1 MTIDSRKVLRL
12 YKSLDKDQLQFVLDK
27 KVEDTLTIDDWLKK
41 LHRIAEMDTIGDE
54 SRKKSGNL
62 SIVFGIL
69 TIATFILT
77 LYKPILFFFP
87 IGFAILF
94 IYFVVT
100 FFLLSKIDIGNNMRL
115 FIVPMLEHFQHQGS
129 VKEAFSLRMDF
140 SHPINKERL
149 SETEEEDSSKP
160 GNIYRHHWMDGKMV
174 FNDGVKITWEIED
187 VVSKRDGNI
196 RKDSEKK
203 DSAGK
208 YQVQH
213 ILNMHFSAPK
223 EHFLAINKD
232 LMETDDG
239 LFYIVSIHKKDTSE
253 SLDEGMSPEI
263 FISSLDEGYH
273 FVKQK

>member
-27 KVEDTLTIDDWLKK
+27 KIEDPLTIEDWLKK
-41 LHRIAEMDTIGDE
+41 LHGIAEMDTIGDE
-54 SRKKSGNL
+54 SRKQSGNL

-87 IGFAILF
+87 IGFVILF

-115 FIVPMLEHFQHQGS
+115 FIVPMLEHFRRQGT
-129 VKEAFSLRMDF
+129 VKEAFNLRMDF
-140 SHPINKERL
+140 SHPIAKERL
-149 SETEEEDSSKP
+149 SEKDEEDNNKT
-160 GNIYRHHWMDGKMV
+160 GNIYRHHWIDGKMV

-187 VVSKRDGNI
+187 VISKREGNN
-196 RKDSEKK
+196 KKESEKK
-203 DSAGK
+203 DSTGK
-208 YQVQH
+208 YQIQH

-223 EHFLAINKD
+223 EHFIAVNED
-232 LMETDDG
+232 MMETDDG
-239 LFYIVSIHKKDTSE
+239 LSYIVSIHKKDISE
-253 SLDEGMSPEI
+253 SLDEGMSPDV